1 MKTAG
6 SAFIQDAFSHVAIR
20 QVFRPKRKFLP
31 RCAGRISTFAAGIFL
46 MNLTQSTMFKDMY
59 GTRRLPRIR
68 SVKLVKIKNNA
79 LLYVLYT

>member
-1 MKTAG
+1 MLDCTITDQPVPSK
-6 SAFIQDAFSHVAIR
+6 S
-20 QVFRPKRKFLP
+20 VFLSCKRN
-31 RCAGRISTFAAGIFL
+31 GRKSGIAVSIFL